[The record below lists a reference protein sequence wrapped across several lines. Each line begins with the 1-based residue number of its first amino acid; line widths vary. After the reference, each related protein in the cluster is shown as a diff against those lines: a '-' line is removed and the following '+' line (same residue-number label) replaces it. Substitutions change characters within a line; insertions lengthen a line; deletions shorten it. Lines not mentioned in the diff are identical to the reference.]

1 MAAIKKKE
9 PAKGKRPPKK
19 GLHGR
24 MPVKRSINL
33 VLIDE
38 NKINPLKA
46 LPGIILIVA
55 LAVLFSKYMVAD
67 RLIEMSKAQ
76 GEASRMASTLRTTTE
91 ALDGF
96 EGIEDTYAHMTYA
109 GMTGE
114 ELGRVNR
121 VSILQL
127 VSTILPQ
134 GEYTRSWSV
143 SGNILSVD
151 ITGRTLEYLN
161 ELSRRIEES
170 PIVDTCAISTAVKNE
185 QAVMTAPNG
194 VAHGLVDALETRRQQ
209 VENGLADFVLNSMIH
224 TLQPVA
230 SERVQARLTIYLVNP
245 PAKAAESET
254 AEGEAQGEEN
264 KTPQKP
270 SRSMAATQADTAAAD
285 SGEVSAP

>member
-1 MAAIKKKE
+1 MAAVEKKE

-33 VLIDE
+33 ILIDE
-38 NKINPLKA
+38 NKISPLKA
-46 LPGIILIVA
+46 VPAIILIIA
-55 LAVLFSKYMVAD
+55 LAVAFSKFMVAD

-76 GEASRMASTLRTTTE
+76 GEANRVANTLRTTNE
-91 ALDGF
+91 ALNGF

-109 GMTGE
+109 GMTSE
-114 ELGRVNR
+114 ELGRVDR

-185 QAVMTAPNG
+185 QTAVTAPNG

-224 TLQPVA
+224 SLQPVA
-230 SERVQARLTIYLVNP
+230 SERVHARLTIYLVKP
-245 PAKAAESET
+245 PEEEAEPEAAE
-254 AEGEAQGEEN
+254 GDVQDEEN

-270 SRSMAATQADTAAAD
+270 SRLKAAPQADPATAD